1 MEVIFME
8 ALKQD
13 KKYTYE
19 DYMSW
24 PKDER
29 WEIIDGVAY
38 MLAAPTIQHQGISG
52 ELFKQL
58 AVFLTGKPCRVYAA
72 PFAVRLNN
80 DDHTV
85 VEPDISIVCDM
96 SKLADGKI
104 CNGAPDMI
112 IEILSPSTAGMDR
125 LKKFN
130 KYLQAGVR
138 EYWIVD
144 PETKMVNV
152 HMLKDGGYM
161 TTAYGNADTVP
172 VHVLDNCIISLPDVF
187 AEM

>member
-1 MEVIFME
+1 ME
-8 ALKQD
+8 ALRQD

-24 PKDER
+24 SEDER
-29 WEIIDGVAY
+29 WELIDGTAY
-38 MLAAPTIQHQGISG
+38 MLAAPSIAHQRISS
-52 ELFKQL
+52 ELHRQL
-58 AVFLTGKPCRVYAA
+58 ANFLFGKPCEVFHAA
-72 PFAVRLNN
+72 ITVRLNKDN
-80 DDHTV
+80 DTA
-85 VEPDISIVCDM
+85 VEPDIVVICDK
-96 SKLADGKI
+96 SKLSDGKA
-104 CNGAPDMI
+104 CVGAPDMVV
-112 IEILSPSTAGMDR
+112 EILSPSTASMDR

-130 KYLQAGVR
+130 LYLQAGVR

-172 VHVLDNCIISLPDVF
+172 VHVLDGCTISLSDVF
-187 AEM
+187 TAT